1 MGKVVHFWC
10 IYYIIR
16 HISTN
21 IFIFLYIDTYL
32 TFHEYFSITICLIL
46 FIDCNTPDDSVLYNI
61 VQNAMADDS
70 FHDQIIKIS
79 DHLVLLS
86 YWISKSWMEK
96 SFIFVQMDPS
106 GSLFKIK
113 LD

>member
-46 FIDCNTPDDSVLYNI
+46 FIDCNTQDDSVLYNI

-70 FHDQIIKIS
+70 FHDQIINFSWLNSCIS
-79 DHLVLLS
+79 H
-86 YWISKSWMEK
+86 I
-96 SFIFVQMDPS
+96 IFVATFYISFYMC
-106 GSLFKIK
+106 I
-113 LD
+113 